1 MKVDM
6 SPQAVTARLKLLD
19 QLWELSVKLMA
30 ARRHDEQETRN
41 SDTALL
47 SERSLAEDWNKPQ
60 EDEAWQHLS
69 ELPSRN

>member
-30 ARRHDEQETRN
+30 ANGHEEPDNQISE
-41 SDTALL
+41 TALL
-47 SERSLAEDWNKPQ
+47 SERSLAEDWDVPE
-60 EDEAWQHLS
+60 EDEAWKHLAD
-69 ELPSRN
+69 LPSR